1 MAQITEVRLTIAAII
16 YAIEIDL
23 KSLVVKHLT
32 PFHDNLNFIGSQE
45 TIDNTVKRFKNDNQN
60 LPITDNI
67 EEVIQ
72 YLDFAD
78 FFKVILSNKAFFP
91 DSIITEIKNSI
102 TELEKL
108 IAVRNRVMHTRPLMS
123 GDFSIAFSFGKI
135 KQESRNDVWL
145 TLKSTLRK
153 IEEDPSYVL
162 TLTLP
167 VLNLLNEDTHHNLP
181 IPDFDETGFIG
192 RKKDVAEVIKLI
204 LGNNRVVTIM
214 GEGGIGKSALA
225 LKAAYDILDLGSKNP
240 FDIIIWVS
248 AKTTMLTVTGIQEIK
263 NTLIGYGGVIQGI
276 TDAID
281 GSNKEENQLSTILEY
296 MELFD
301 TLLIIDNLETI
312 LDEKIREF
320 IRDASQKSKILI
332 TSRIGLGELE
342 FRRPL
347 LGLSDKES
355 ILLIRGLANLK
366 KSTVINKLENK
377 KLIEIVNKLHFN
389 PLSLK
394 WFVNS
399 VETGISPNEV
409 LNNRDELLDFCLSNV
424 YDKLSENAILIV
436 QTILSARKNL
446 NDAELVYTTE
456 LPSLQLRRAMN
467 ELFSTTFISRE
478 IEYTSDEQNLRYS
491 IPEFSKEYIL
501 KNHPIGSSYIKL
513 ISERLRNLKT
523 STSNITRVSS
533 YNEFGINALSIE
545 NSNEKVVAK
554 LLADALRYSKKGS
567 IDDALKKIIEAK
579 SILPNYAEVYRVSGF
594 IKASS
599 EDSLGAESDY
609 KTGLEIAPDNP
620 RLLYFYGS
628 FLMSP
633 IISDLENAQIQ
644 VEKLIKIRPES
655 DYPNLLYARILSTNG
670 DFEKS
675 INLLNKL
682 LKKTENSKQIIKIIN
697 TDLISVYS
705 YWARTI
711 VEKDGDFDLAINK
724 FKQAI
729 EIYENSVDSRNYDT
743 RMTKG
748 FCNLIKSYIKII
760 PKSHN
765 QENAQDI
772 SDLLEKYDD
781 QISLNQSKEYLQNLL
796 SNIYGINRQNQ
807 EKQQGS
813 IVSIRADKYFAFIS
827 SEHHVKDFFAHKKG
841 FKTSSDFDF
850 INVGMSVEFEIGNN
864 NQGEC
869 AINIEVK

>member
-23 KSLVVKHLT
+23 KNQVFKHLT

-45 TIDNTVKRFKNDNQN
+45 TVDNTVKRFRNDNQN
-60 LPITDNI
+60 LPIEDNI
-67 EEVIQ
+67 DEIIQ

-91 DSIITEIKNSI
+91 DAIIEEIKNSI
-102 TELEKL
+102 PELEKL

-123 GDFSIAFSFGKI
+123 GDFLIAFTFGKI

-145 TLKSTLRK
+145 TLKSTLIK

-162 TLTLP
+162 TLSLP
-167 VLNLLNEDTHHNLP
+167 VLNLLNEDAHHNLP

-192 RKKDVAEVIKLI
+192 RKKDVAEILKLI

-214 GEGGIGKSALA
+214 GEGGVGKSALA
-225 LKAAYDILDLGSKNP
+225 LKVAYDILDLGSKNP

-248 AKTTMLTVTGIQEIK
+248 AKTTMLTVSGIQEIK
-263 NTLIGYGGVIQGI
+263 NTLVDYGGIIQGI
-276 TDAID
+276 NDAID
-281 GSNKEENQLSTILEY
+281 SSNNQESQLSTILEY

-320 IRDASQKSKILI
+320 IRDASQESKILI

-347 LGLSDKES
+347 LGLSDRES
-355 ILLIRGLANLK
+355 IILIRGLANLK
-366 KSTVINKLENK
+366 KSTVLNKLKNK
-377 KLIEIVNKLHFN
+377 QLIEIVNKLHFN

-409 LNNRDELLDFCLSNV
+409 LNNRGKLLDFCLSNV
-424 YDKLSENAILIV
+424 YDKLSENAVLII

-478 IEYTSDEQNLRYS
+478 IEYTGDEQDLRYS

-501 KNHPIGSSYIKL
+501 KNHPIASSYIKL
-513 ISERLRNLKT
+513 ISERLRNLKI
-523 STSNITRVSS
+523 STSNITRVSG

-545 NSNEKVVAK
+545 NENEKVVAK
-554 LLADALRYSKKGS
+554 LLTDALRYSKTGDIDNALTS
-567 IDDALKKIIEAK
+567 ISEAK

-599 EDSLGAESDY
+599 QDLLGAESDY
-609 KTGLEIAPDNP
+609 QTGLEIAPDNP

-633 IISDLENAQIQ
+633 LSDLVNARNH

-655 DYPNLLYARILSTNG
+655 ENPILLYARILSSN
-670 DFEKS
+670 DEHKES

-682 LKKTENSKQIIKIIN
+682 LKKPENSKQSIKVIN
-697 TDLISVYS
+697 TDLISVHS
-705 YWARTI
+705 YWAKTI
-711 VEKDGDFDLAINK
+711 VEKDGDFDLAVTK
-724 FKQAI
+724 FKHAI
-729 EIYENSVDSRNYDT
+729 GIYENSVDSRDYDS

-748 FCNLIKSYIKII
+748 FCNLIKSYLKII

-796 SNIYGINRQNQ
+796 SNIYGINRENQ
-807 EKQQGS
+807 VKHKGS
-813 IVSIRADKYFAFIS
+813 IVSIRAYKYFAFIS
-827 SEHHVKDFFAHKKG
+827 SEHHVKDIFAHKNS
-841 FKTSSDFDF
+841 FKTTSDFDF

>member
-23 KSLVVKHLT
+23 KNQVFKHLT
-32 PFHDNLNFIGSQE
+32 PFHDNLNFIGSQA
-45 TIDNTVKRFKNDNQN
+45 TIDNTVKRFRNDNQN
-60 LPITDNI
+60 LPIADNI
-67 EEVIQ
+67 DEVIQ

-91 DSIITEIKNSI
+91 DSIIEEIKNSI

-123 GDFSIAFSFGKI
+123 GDFSTAFSFGKI
-135 KQESRNDVWL
+135 KQESSNDVWL
-145 TLKSTLRK
+145 TLKSTLTK

-162 TLTLP
+162 TLSLP
-167 VLNLLNEDTHHNLP
+167 VLNLLNEDAHHNLP

-263 NTLIGYGGVIQGI
+263 NTLVGYGGVIQGI
-276 TDAID
+276 TNAID

-320 IRDASQKSKILI
+320 IRDASQESKILI

-366 KSTVINKLENK
+366 KSTVLNKLENK

-409 LNNRDELLDFCLSNV
+409 LNNRGELLDFCLSNV
-424 YDKLSENAILIV
+424 YDKLSENAILII

-501 KNHPIGSSYIKL
+501 KNHPIASSFIKL

-533 YNEFGINALSIE
+533 YNEFGVNALSIE

-554 LLADALRYSKKGS
+554 LLTDALRYSKKGD
-567 IDDALKKIIEAK
+567 IDDALTSISEAK

-599 EDSLGAESDY
+599 DDLLGAESDY
-609 KTGLEIAPDNP
+609 KTGLEIAPENP

-628 FLMSP
+628 FLLSP
-633 IISDLENAQIQ
+633 LSDLVNAQIL

-655 DYPNLLYARILSTNG
+655 EYPILLYARILSTNG
-670 DFEKS
+670 DYEAS

-682 LKKTENSKQIIKIIN
+682 LKQPENTKQIIKIID

-705 YWARTI
+705 YWARAI
-711 VEKDGDFDLAINK
+711 VEKEGDFDLAITK

-729 EIYENSVDSRNYDT
+729 GIYENSVDSRNYDS

-748 FCNLIKSYIKII
+748 FCNLIKSYLKII

-772 SDLLEKYDD
+772 SDLLEKYDN
-781 QISLNQSKEYLQNLL
+781 QISLNQSNEYLQNLL

-827 SEHHVKDFFAHKKG
+827 SEHHVKDIFAHKKG

-850 INVGMSVEFEIGNN
+850 INVGMSVEFEIGKN
-864 NQGEC
+864 NQGVC